1 MLIGQKRPRDFC
13 GVLET
18 CNGYLSFSFCCL
30 FSAET
35 KWLINKI
42 IDHENDNL
50 NTVHVLKSVKHLLTC
65 QQHFFII
72 FFTAIVSC
80 HLSFH
85 PLWQFMVS
93 EINLLQELINTLL
106 FSYTSSVKLWLPL
119 RVAYTTWLSCDKP
132 MNCESFQK
140 DLFCSDSIR
149 LCLREISLCCSPLI
163 ILSLSVFLFAP
174 FVFSHAQTALRW
186 GKIVSLE

>member
-1 MLIGQKRPRDFC
+1 M
-13 GVLET
+13 
-18 CNGYLSFSFCCL
+18 
-30 FSAET
+30 
-35 KWLINKI
+35 
-42 IDHENDNL
+42 IDHENNSL

-65 QQHFFII
+65 QQHFFMI
-72 FFTAIVSC
+72 FFTAIVSRR
-80 HLSFH
+80 LSFH

-132 MNCESFQK
+132 MNCESLQK

-149 LCLREISLCCSPLI
+149 LWLREISLCCPPPI
-163 ILSLSVFLFAP
+163 ILSLCLVFYLHLLSFHTHILPYDGVKLF
-174 FVFSHAQTALRW
+174 HW
-186 GKIVSLE
+186 NNKEG